1 MASRIKGVK
10 VKKLKIFSDER
21 GFFCEIFRS
30 SEDIF
35 KAKFGQLSFS
45 TVFAGVAKAWHL
57 HKIQTDWMCVLSGD
71 MKLVLY
77 DTRKSSKTYGQ
88 TEEIL
93 MGETFGIKVVR
104 IPAGIAH
111 GYKVVNGPMKIL
123 YVADREYDPRDDLRI
138 SHDDPQIGYDWTA
151 TPKIT

>member
-1 MASRIKGVK
+1 MIKGVK
-10 VKKLKIFSDER
+10 VKELKLINDER

-30 SEDIF
+30 PEDIF
-35 KAKFGQLSFS
+35 RDKFSQLSFS

-77 DTRKSSKTYGQ
+77 DTRKGSKTFGKI
-88 TEEIL
+88 EEIL
-93 MGETFGIKVVR
+93 MGEAFGIKVVR
-104 IPAGIAH
+104 IPPGIAH

-123 YVADREYDPRDDLRI
+123 YVANREYDPKDDLRI
-138 SHDDPQIGYDWTA
+138 PHDDPQIGYDWEA
-151 TPKIT
+151 SPKIR